1 MKRMGDKSA
10 SMSSE
15 KNLMRVKRIER
26 RKTHGTGSSERQLD
40 GRDHCSSHKEDASW
54 PARGLQCVPELV
66 RPTTFRYEL
75 EKNKKGQGR
84 YDDVSSEN
92 GEERTVI
99 ERELFI
105 EPEDLPRQHK
115 GKGEIEQRCQS
126 KHKIWRSLREAH
138 RLRY

>member
-1 MKRMGDKSA
+1 MGDKSA

-15 KNLMRVKRIER
+15 KNLKRVRKIER
-26 RKTHGTGSSERQLD
+26 RRTYETGSSERQLD
-40 GRDHCSSHKEDASW
+40 GRDRCSSHKEDASW
-54 PARGLQCVPELV
+54 PARGLQSVLELV

-75 EKNKKGQGR
+75 GKKHPQFQ

-92 GEERTVI
+92 GEERTVV

-115 GKGEIEQRCQS
+115 GKGEIEEMSVETQNMVIIARGP
-126 KHKIWRSLREAH
+126 
-138 RLRY
+138 